1 MSNYKFN
8 IGDKV
13 RILKMDE
20 WSYKESMEDDV
31 DRIGVIIDRDDE
43 ENINGYSVRVIEDFL
58 GFGFWYM
65 EDSLELVKL
74 EKEDNN
80 YKEETVNK
88 DDVLSI
94 LYETKESEVINRGTI
109 CDLIR
114 RVSELPC
121 K

>member
-13 RILKMDE
+13 RILKLDE
-20 WSYKESMEDDV
+20 WSCEESMGDDV
-31 DRIGVIIDRDDE
+31 GRIGIIIDRNDT
-43 ENINGYSVRVIEDFL
+43 ENINGYCVRVIEDFL
-58 GFGFWYM
+58 GLTFWYM
-65 EDSLELVKL
+65 EDSLELLKL
-74 EKEDNN
+74 EKEDNT
-80 YKEETVNK
+80 YKEETINK

-94 LYETKESEVINRGTI
+94 LYETKESKVINRGTI